1 MLTAPMPHC
10 AAAPPAHIFSVDV
23 EEYFQVRALEGVVA
37 RERWTHYP
45 SRVEAS
51 IAAILEL
58 LERRRATGTFFTLG
72 WIARHRPEVVR
83 AIAAAGHEIAS
94 HGYGHRRVPEM
105 TASEFRE
112 DVRSARAE
120 LEDLTGRP
128 VLGYRAPNFSIVP
141 GTEWAL
147 DILIEEGHRYDSSRF
162 PVHRRGYGSPDT
174 PRRPHMVRRA
184 AGSILELPLATTTV
198 LGIALPAAGGNYLRQ
213 LPYGLIRRAF
223 REATEAGIP
232 GMFYIHPWE
241 VDPGQPTLPVGPL
254 TRIRHYRGLG
264 RTMAAMDRLLAEFP
278 FTSVAAA
285 YPWLSDGILTE
296 GEA

>member
-1 MLTAPMPHC
+1 MLKAPTPPR

-37 RERWTHYP
+37 RERWEHYP

-51 IAAILEL
+51 VDAILEL

-72 WIARHRPEVVR
+72 WIR

-105 TASEFRE
+105 TPTEFRD

-174 PRRPHMVRRA
+174 PRRPHLLQRA
-184 AGSILELPLATTTV
+184 AGSILELPLATTTL
-198 LGIALPAAGGNYLRQ
+198 LGVALPAAGGNYLRQ

-223 REATEAGIP
+223 REAAAAGTP

-241 VDPGQPTLPVGPL
+241 VDPGQPILPVGPL
-254 TRIRHYRGLG
+254 TRIRHYRGLNG
-264 RTMAAMDRLLAEFP
+264 TLAAMDRLLSEFP

-285 YPWLSDGILTE
+285 YPWLTDGILTE
-296 GEA
+296 GLA